1 MDPCTA
7 AQLIKGWVMDDETP
21 TAFARQ
27 PIVDAQGRIQA
38 YEILERGPQASPERR
53 TARALLFS
61 LIDRPGI
68 VPEGIPRF
76 INVPPALLLEPLP
89 PAEGPVV
96 LEVLED
102 AVPSPAL
109 AEALAAQR
117 AQGYGLAL
125 DDYALAPG
133 WTPYFEQ
140 FSYLKLEVPRLRLQQ
155 AWALPPLPPG
165 TQWIGEKV
173 ETIATLRALEARGV
187 ALFQGYFF
195 AFPELTRPEPLPQWS
210 STVLQLLGALER
222 PEVDFRALARIAG
235 ADPTLTVRLLRAA
248 GAVAYGPPV
257 RSLTLPDAMARL
269 GLKALKR
276 WLQLMLL
283 ADAGTFSEVKL
294 RWALERACL
303 AAALGPREGLGADE
317 AYLLGLLSSADTL
330 FNRPLD
336 AVLAGLPLEIDTIL
350 AARAGQ
356 GPGGALLA
364 TVARLQEAAPL
375 HPDEQAAYG
384 AGCAE
389 ADALYQVL
397 KAEGAPQ

>member
-1 MDPCTA
+1 
-7 AQLIKGWVMDDETP
+7 MDDETP
-21 TAFARQ
+21 VAFARQ
-27 PIVDAQGRIQA
+27 PIVDGQGRVKA
-38 YEILERGPQASPERR
+38 YEILERGPRASAETR

-61 LIDRPGI
+61 LVDRPGI
-68 VPEGIPRF
+68 VPEGMPRF
-76 INVPPALLLEPLP
+76 INVPSALLLEPLP

-102 AVPSPAL
+102 TVPGPPLADAL
-109 AEALAAQR
+109 AVQR
-117 AQGYGLAL
+117 AQGYALAL
-125 DDYALAPG
+125 DDFALAPE
-133 WTPYFEQ
+133 WTPYLDQ
-140 FSYLKLEVPRLRLQQ
+140 FSYLKLEVPRLRLKQD
-155 AWALPPLPPG
+155 WALPPLPPG

-210 STVLQLLGALER
+210 STVLQLLGALEHS
-222 PEVDFRALARIAG
+222 EADFRALARIAG

-257 RSLTLPDAMARL
+257 RNLTLPDAISRL

-303 AAALGPREGLGADE
+303 AAALGPQEGLSTDE

-330 FNRPLD
+330 FNRPLA
-336 AVLAGLPLEIDTIL
+336 AVLAGLPLEIDIIL
-350 AARAGQ
+350 AAR
-356 GPGGALLA
+356 
-364 TVARLQEAAPL
+364 E
-375 HPDEQAAYG
+375 
-384 AGCAE
+384 
-389 ADALYQVL
+389 
-397 KAEGAPQ
+397 

>member
-1 MDPCTA
+1 
-7 AQLIKGWVMDDETP
+7 MDDETP
-21 TAFARQ
+21 VAFARQ
-27 PIVDAQGRIQA
+27 PIVDGQGRVKA
-38 YEILERGPQASPERR
+38 YEILERGPRASAETR

-61 LIDRPGI
+61 LVDRPGI
-68 VPEGIPRF
+68 VPEGMPRF
-76 INVPPALLLEPLP
+76 INVPSALLLEPLP

-102 AVPSPAL
+102 TVPRPSLANAL
-109 AEALAAQR
+109 AVQR
-117 AQGYGLAL
+117 AQGYALAL
-125 DDYALAPG
+125 DDFALAPE
-133 WTPYFEQ
+133 WTPYLDQ

-155 AWALPPLPPG
+155 DWALPPLPPG

-210 STVLQLLGALER
+210 STVLQLLGVLEHS
-222 PEVDFRALARIAG
+222 EADFRALARIAG

-257 RSLTLPDAMARL
+257 RNLTLPDAIARL

-303 AAALGPREGLGADE
+303 AAALGPQEGLSTDE

-330 FNRPLD
+330 FNRPLA
-336 AVLAGLPLEIDTIL
+336 AVLAGLPLEIDIIL
-350 AARAGQ
+350 AAREGQ

-364 TVARLQEAAPL
+364 TVSRLQERAPL
-375 HPDEQAAYG
+375 RPEEQAAYWV
-384 AGCAE
+384 GCAE

-397 KAEGAPQ
+397 RAEGPPR

>member
-1 MDPCTA
+1 
-7 AQLIKGWVMDDETP
+7 MDDETP

-27 PIVDAQGRIQA
+27 PIVDGQGRVKA
-38 YEILERGPQASPERR
+38 YEILERGPRASAETR

-61 LIDRPGI
+61 LVDRPGI
-68 VPEGIPRF
+68 VPEGMPRF
-76 INVPPALLLEPLP
+76 INVPSALLLEPLP

-102 AVPSPAL
+102 TVPRPPLADAL
-109 AEALAAQR
+109 AVQR
-117 AQGYGLAL
+117 AQGYALAL
-125 DDYALAPG
+125 DDFALAPE
-133 WTPYFEQ
+133 WTPYLDQ

-155 AWALPPLPPG
+155 DWALPPLPPG

-173 ETIATLRALEARGV
+173 ETIATLQALEARGV

-210 STVLQLLGALER
+210 STVLQLLGVLEH
-222 PEVDFRALARIAG
+222 PEADFRALARIAG

-248 GAVAYGPPV
+248 GAVAYGPSV
-257 RSLTLPDAMARL
+257 RNLTLPDAIARL

-303 AAALGPREGLGADE
+303 AAALGPREGLSTDE

-330 FNRPLD
+330 FNRPLA

-350 AARAGQ
+350 AAREGQ

-364 TVARLQEAAPL
+364 TVSRLQERAPL
-375 HPDEQAAYG
+375 RPEEQAAYWV
-384 AGCAE
+384 GCAE

-397 KAEGAPQ
+397 RAEGPPR

>member
-1 MDPCTA
+1 
-7 AQLIKGWVMDDETP
+7 MDDETP

-27 PIVDAQGRIQA
+27 PIVDGQGRVKA
-38 YEILERGPQASPERR
+38 YEILERGPRASAETR

-61 LIDRPGI
+61 LVDRPGI
-68 VPEGIPRF
+68 VPEGMPRF
-76 INVPPALLLEPLP
+76 INVPSALLLEPLP

-102 AVPSPAL
+102 TVPRPPLADAL
-109 AEALAAQR
+109 AVQR
-117 AQGYGLAL
+117 AQGYALAL
-125 DDYALAPG
+125 DDFALAPE
-133 WTPYFEQ
+133 WTPYLDQ

-155 AWALPPLPPG
+155 DWALPPLPPG

-173 ETIATLRALEARGV
+173 ETIATLQALEARGV

-210 STVLQLLGALER
+210 STVLQLLSVLEH
-222 PEVDFRALARIAG
+222 PEADFRALARIAG

-248 GAVAYGPPV
+248 GAVAYGPSV
-257 RSLTLPDAMARL
+257 RNLTLPDAIARL

-303 AAALGPREGLGADE
+303 AAALGPREGLSTDE

-330 FNRPLD
+330 FNRPLA
-336 AVLAGLPLEIDTIL
+336 AVLAGLPLEIDIIL
-350 AARAGQ
+350 AAREGQ

-364 TVARLQEAAPL
+364 TVSRLQERAPL
-375 HPDEQAAYG
+375 RPEEQAAYWV
-384 AGCAE
+384 GCAE

-397 KAEGAPQ
+397 RAEGPPR

>member
-1 MDPCTA
+1 
-7 AQLIKGWVMDDETP
+7 MDDKP
-21 TAFARQ
+21 PLAFARQ
-27 PIVDAQGRIQA
+27 PIVDSQGCVKA
-38 YEILERGPQASPERR
+38 YEILERGALASAETR

-61 LIDRPGI
+61 LVDRPGI

-76 INVPPALLLEPLP
+76 INVPPALLQEPLP
-89 PAEGPVV
+89 PAEGSVV

-109 AEALAAQR
+109 ADALAAQR
-117 AQGYGLAL
+117 AQGYALAL
-125 DDYALAPG
+125 DDYALAPE
-133 WTPYFEQ
+133 WTPYFDQ
-140 FSYLKLEVPRLRLQQ
+140 FAYLKLEVPRLRLQQ
-155 AWALPPLPPG
+155 NWTLPALPPSA
-165 TQWIGEKV
+165 QWIGEKV
-173 ETIATLRALEARGV
+173 ETAATLRALEARGV
-187 ALFQGYFF
+187 SLFQGYFF

-257 RSLTLPDAMARL
+257 RSLTLPDAIARL

-303 AAALGPREGLGADE
+303 AAALAPREGLRADE
-317 AYLLGLLSSADTL
+317 AYLLGLLSGADVL
-330 FNRPLD
+330 FNRPL
-336 AVLAGLPLEIDTIL
+336 AEVLAGLPLEIDAIL
-350 AARAGQ
+350 GAREGR

-364 TVARLQEAAPL
+364 TVARLQENAPL
-375 HPDEQAAYG
+375 RPEEQAAYG

-389 ADALYQVL
+389 ADALYAVL
-397 KAEGAPQ
+397 KAEGAPP

>member
-1 MDPCTA
+1 
-7 AQLIKGWVMDDETP
+7 MDDETP

-27 PIVDAQGRIQA
+27 PIVDGQGRVKA
-38 YEILERGPQASPERR
+38 YEILERGPRASAETR

-61 LIDRPGI
+61 LVDRPGI
-68 VPEGIPRF
+68 VPEGMPRF
-76 INVPPALLLEPLP
+76 INVPSALLLEPLP

-102 AVPSPAL
+102 TVPRPPLADAL
-109 AEALAAQR
+109 AVQR
-117 AQGYGLAL
+117 AQGYALAL
-125 DDYALAPG
+125 DDFALAPK
-133 WTPYFEQ
+133 WTPYLDQ

-155 AWALPPLPPG
+155 DWALPPLPPG

-173 ETIATLRALEARGV
+173 ETIATLQALEARGV

-210 STVLQLLGALER
+210 STVLQLLGVLEH
-222 PEVDFRALARIAG
+222 PEADFRALARIAG

-248 GAVAYGPPV
+248 GAVAYGPSV
-257 RSLTLPDAMARL
+257 RNLTLPDAIARL

-303 AAALGPREGLGADE
+303 AAALGPQEGLSTDE

-330 FNRPLD
+330 FNRPLA

-350 AARAGQ
+350 AAREGQ

-364 TVARLQEAAPL
+364 TVSRLQERAPL
-375 HPDEQAAYG
+375 RPEEQAAYWV
-384 AGCAE
+384 GCAE

-397 KAEGAPQ
+397 RAEGPPR

>member
-1 MDPCTA
+1 MDH
-7 AQLIKGWVMDDETP
+7 ETP
-21 TAFARQ
+21 LAFARQ
-27 PIVDAQGRIQA
+27 PIVDGQGCVKA
-38 YEILERGPQASPERR
+38 YEILERGASALPETR

-61 LIDRPGI
+61 LVDQPGI
-68 VPEGIPRF
+68 VPKGVPRF
-76 INVPPALLLEPLP
+76 INVPPALLQEPLP

-102 AVPSPAL
+102 AQPSQAL

-117 AQGYGLAL
+117 AQGYALAL
-125 DDYALAPG
+125 DDYALAPE
-133 WTPYFEQ
+133 WAPYFEQ

-155 AWALPPLPPG
+155 DWALPALPPG

-173 ETIATLRALEARGV
+173 ETVATLRTLEARGV
-187 ALFQGYFF
+187 TLFQGYFF

-210 STVLQLLGALER
+210 STVLRLLGTLER

-257 RSLTLPDAMARL
+257 RSLTLPDAIARL

-303 AAALGPREGLGADE
+303 AAALGPREGLSADE
-317 AYLLGLLSSADTL
+317 AYLLGLLSSAEAL
-330 FNRPLD
+330 FNRPLV
-336 AVLAGLPLEIDTIL
+336 AVLAGLPLEIDRIL
-350 AARAGQ
+350 AAREGQ
-356 GPGGALLA
+356 GAGGALLA
-364 TVARLQEAAPL
+364 AVTRLQEAAPL
-375 HPDEQAAYG
+375 APEEQVAYG

-397 KAEGAPQ
+397 KAEGPPR

>member
-1 MDPCTA
+1 
-7 AQLIKGWVMDDETP
+7 MDDETP

-27 PIVDAQGRIQA
+27 PIVDGQGRVKA
-38 YEILERGPQASPERR
+38 YEILERGPRASAETR

-61 LIDRPGI
+61 LVDRPGI
-68 VPEGIPRF
+68 VPEGMPRF
-76 INVPPALLLEPLP
+76 INVPSALLLEPLP

-102 AVPSPAL
+102 TVPRPPLADAL
-109 AEALAAQR
+109 AVQR
-117 AQGYGLAL
+117 AQGYALAL
-125 DDYALAPG
+125 DDFALAPE
-133 WTPYFEQ
+133 WTPYLDQ

-155 AWALPPLPPG
+155 DWALPPLPPG

-173 ETIATLRALEARGV
+173 ETIATLQALEARGV

-210 STVLQLLGALER
+210 STVLQLLGVLEH
-222 PEVDFRALARIAG
+222 PEADFRALARIAG

-248 GAVAYGPPV
+248 GAVAYGPSV
-257 RSLTLPDAMARL
+257 RNLTLPDAIARL

-303 AAALGPREGLGADE
+303 AAALGPQEGLSTDE

-330 FNRPLD
+330 FNRPLA

-350 AARAGQ
+350 AAREGQ

-364 TVARLQEAAPL
+364 TVSRLQERAPL
-375 HPDEQAAYG
+375 RPEEQAAYWV
-384 AGCAE
+384 GCAE
-389 ADALYQVL
+389 AVALYQVL
-397 KAEGAPQ
+397 RAEGPPR

>member
-1 MDPCTA
+1 
-7 AQLIKGWVMDDETP
+7 MDDKNP
-21 TAFARQ
+21 LAFARQ
-27 PIVDAQGRIQA
+27 PIVDSQGCVKA
-38 YEILERGPQASPERR
+38 YEILERGALASAETR

-61 LIDRPGI
+61 LVDHPGI
-68 VPEGIPRF
+68 VPEGMPRF
-76 INVPPALLLEPLP
+76 INVPPAVLLEPLP

-117 AQGYGLAL
+117 AQGYALAL
-125 DDYALAPG
+125 DDYALAPE
-133 WTPYFEQ
+133 WTPYFHQ
-140 FSYLKLEVPRLRLQQ
+140 FSYVKLEVPRLRLQQ
-155 AWALPPLPPG
+155 NWSLPTLPPG
-165 TQWIGEKV
+165 TQWVGEKV
-173 ETIATLRALEARGV
+173 ETAATLRVLEAQGV

-248 GAVAYGPPV
+248 SAVAYGPPV
-257 RSLTLPDAMARL
+257 RSLTLPDAIARL
-269 GLKALKR
+269 GLGALKR

-303 AAALGPREGLGADE
+303 AAALGPREGFRTDE
-317 AYLLGLLSSADTL
+317 AYLLGLLSSADAL
-330 FNRPLD
+330 FNRPLA
-336 AVLAGLPLEIDTIL
+336 AVLAGLPLEIDAIL
-350 AARAGQ
+350 AAREGE

-364 TVARLQEAAPL
+364 TVARLQENAPL
-375 HPDEQAAYG
+375 HPEEQAAYG

-397 KAEGAPQ
+397 KAKGPPR

>member
-1 MDPCTA
+1 
-7 AQLIKGWVMDDETP
+7 MDDETP
-21 TAFARQ
+21 LAFARQ
-27 PIVDAQGRIQA
+27 PIVDGQGRVKA
-38 YEILERGPQASPERR
+38 YEILERGASAPPETR

-61 LIDRPGI
+61 LVDQPGI
-68 VPEGIPRF
+68 VPAGLPRF
-76 INVPPALLLEPLP
+76 VNVPPALLQEPLP

-102 AVPSPAL
+102 SVPSKAL

-117 AQGYGLAL
+117 AQGYALAL

-133 WTPYFEQ
+133 WTPYFEH
-140 FSYLKLEVPRLRLQQ
+140 FAYLKLEVPRLRLQRD
-155 AWALPPLPPG
+155 WSLPALPPG

-173 ETIATLRALEARGV
+173 ETAATLRDLEARGV
-187 ALFQGYFF
+187 SLFQGYFF
-195 AFPELTRPEPLPQWS
+195 AFPELTRPEPLPRWAG
-210 STVLQLLGALER
+210 TVLQLLGALER

-257 RSLTLPDAMARL
+257 RSLTLPDAIARL
-269 GLKALKR
+269 GLKTLTR

-303 AAALGPREGLGADE
+303 AAALSPRHGLGADE
-317 AYLLGLLSSADTL
+317 AYLLGLFSSADTL
-330 FNRPLD
+330 FNRPLA
-336 AVLAGLPLEIDTIL
+336 AVLAGLPLEIDRIL
-350 AARAGQ
+350 AAREGR
-356 GPGGALLA
+356 GSGGTLLSE
-364 TVARLQEAAPL
+364 VARLQEAAPL
-375 HPDEQAAYG
+375 APEEQAAYG

-397 KAEGAPQ
+397 RAERGSP

>member
-1 MDPCTA
+1 
-7 AQLIKGWVMDDETP
+7 MDDESP
-21 TAFARQ
+21 LAFARQ
-27 PIVDAQGRIQA
+27 PIVDGQGRVRA
-38 YEILERGPQASPERR
+38 YEILERGALASAEKR

-61 LIDRPGI
+61 LVDQPGI
-68 VPEGIPRF
+68 VPAGIPRF
-76 INVPPALLLEPLP
+76 INVPPTLLQEPLP

-102 AVPSPAL
+102 AVPDA
-109 AEALAAQR
+109 AFANALAAQR
-117 AQGYGLAL
+117 AQGYALAL
-125 DDYALAPG
+125 DDYALAPE
-133 WTPYFEQ
+133 WAPYFEQ
-140 FSYLKLEVPRLRLQQ
+140 FAYLKLEVPRLRLRQD
-155 AWALPPLPPG
+155 WALPVLPPG

-173 ETIATLRALEARGV
+173 ETAATLRALEARGV
-187 ALFQGYFF
+187 TLFQGYFF

-210 STVLQLLGALER
+210 STVLQLLGAVER

-257 RSLTLPDAMARL
+257 RSLTLPDAIARL

-303 AAALGPREGLGADE
+303 AAALGPREGLGSDE
-317 AYLLGLLSSADTL
+317 AYLLGLLSSADAL
-330 FNRPLD
+330 FNRPLA
-336 AVLAGLPLEIDTIL
+336 AVLEGLPLEIDTIL
-350 AARAGQ
+350 AAGEGQ

-364 TVARLQEAAPL
+364 AVSRLQDNAPL
-375 HPDEQAAYG
+375 RPEEQAAYC

-397 KAEGAPQ
+397 KGQSPPP